1 MGPASEAVAAHD
13 QGREAPRV
21 GQRGAPA
28 QRGAQLGG
36 LSEPP
41 CWAPRTRLHAPPL
54 APLSLPP
61 LEGSLSPC
69 APSSGSSGKES
80 QGIVKSGGLWHRRRS
95 TGARD
100 GGTDTEKR
108 SPSFCKFRT
117 LCAPGGG
124 GAASTRAT
132 SESAKSSGPLM
143 GGRPERRVAPDRQCP
158 RPGTGSSRDIWEAQD
173 S

>member
-1 MGPASEAVAAHD
+1 MDPAPEAVAAHD

-28 QRGAQLGG
+28 QRGAQQGG

-41 CWAPRTRLHAPPL
+41 CWAPRRRLHAPPL

-69 APSSGSSGKES
+69 APSSDSSGKES
-80 QGIVKSGGLWHRRRS
+80 LGIEKSGGLLHRRRS

-100 GGTDTEKR
+100 GGTDTEKH
-108 SPSFCKFRT
+108 SPAFCKFRT

-132 SESAKSSGPLM
+132 SESANSNGHTT
-143 GGRPERRVAPDRQCP
+143 GGRPGRRVAPDRQSP
-158 RPGTGSSRDIWEAQD
+158 RPGTGNSRDNGEAQG